1 MESGFHRKARQ
12 LVRPLLGAA
21 LLAAGMLL
29 PVASQAIDNLKI
41 MAPAAPGGGYD
52 RTARAMQDAL
62 DKTGLAKGVTVTNV
76 PGAAGAI
83 GLAQFIRADKGAPNS
98 MAVGGFGM
106 VASFLTNKSAV
117 TLKDVTPIARLT
129 GEFSLIVVPA
139 ASDIKTLKDLV
150 AKLKADPGAVSW
162 AGGSAGGTDH
172 IVAGLIAKA
181 VGVDAKKVN
190 YVAFSGGGDS
200 LAALVG
206 NQVTAGIGGYSELI
220 AQVNA
225 GKLRALA
232 LTAEKPVPGIAVP
245 TLAEQGIDAALVNW
259 RGVMAPPGL
268 SDAHRKGYLETVDK
282 MVKSDAWKA
291 QLSANGW
298 TDLYLAGDE
307 FAAFITAENK
317 RVGDVL
323 GDLGLIK

>member
-1 MESGFHRKARQ
+1 MKRAFHAKARQ
-12 LVRPLLGAA
+12 LVRPLLAA
-21 LLAAGMLL
+21 AVVAAGAPL
-29 PVASQAIDNLKI
+29 PATAQAIDNLKI

-52 RTARAMQDAL
+52 RTARAMQEAL
-62 DKTGLAKGVTVTNV
+62 EKTGLAKGVTVTNV

-83 GLAQFIRADKGAPNS
+83 GLAQLIRTDKGAPNS

-117 TLKDVTPIARLT
+117 TLKDVTPVARLT
-129 GEFSLIVVPA
+129 GEFSLVVVPA
-139 ASDIKTLKDLV
+139 PSEIKSVKDLV

-220 AQVNA
+220 GQVNA

-232 LTAEKPVPGIAVP
+232 ITAEKPVPGIAVP
-245 TLAEQGIDAALVNW
+245 TLAEQGIEAALVNW

-291 QLSANGW
+291 QLTANGW
-298 TDLYLAGDE
+298 TDLYLSGDD
-307 FAAFITAENK
+307 FAKFIAAENA
-317 RVGDVL
+317 RVSDVL
-323 GDLGLIK
+323 SDLGLIK

>member
-1 MESGFHRKARQ
+1 MAFHGK
-12 LVRPLLGAA
+12 VRRRLMLAVAA
-21 LLAAGMLL
+21 LAFGAPLPAA
-29 PVASQAIDNLKI
+29 AQAIENLKI

-52 RTARAMQDAL
+52 RTARAMQEAL
-62 DKTGLAKGVTVTNV
+62 DKAGLAKGITVTNV

-83 GLAQFIRADKGAPNS
+83 GLAQFIRTDKGTPNS
-98 MAVGGFGM
+98 MMVGGFGM

-129 GEFSLIVVPA
+129 GEFSLLVVPA
-139 ASDIKTLKDLV
+139 ASEIKSLKDLV
-150 AKLKADPGAVSW
+150 AKLKADPGSVSW

-181 VGVDAKKVN
+181 VGIDAKKVN
-190 YVAFSGGGDS
+190 YIAFSGGGDS

-220 AQVNA
+220 GQVDA

-232 LTAEKPVPGIAVP
+232 ITAEKPVEGIKVQ
-245 TLAEQGIDAALVNW
+245 TLGEQGIDAALVNW
-259 RGVMAPPGL
+259 RGVTAPPGL
-268 SDAHRKGYLETVDK
+268 SDAQRKAYLDTIDK
-282 MVKSDAWKA
+282 LVKSDAWKA
-291 QLSANGW
+291 QLKSNGW
-298 TDLYLAGDE
+298 TDLYLADDE
-307 FAAFITAENK
+307 FGKFIAAENQ
-317 RVGDVL
+317 RVGEVL

>member
-1 MESGFHRKARQ
+1 MGMAFHGT
-12 LVRPLLGAA
+12 VRRLLLAAALLGGAA
-21 LLAAGMLL
+21 LPAAAQ
-29 PVASQAIDNLKI
+29 PIDNLKI

-62 DKTGLAKGVTVTNV
+62 DKAGLAKGITVTNV

-83 GLAQFIRADKGAPNS
+83 GLAQFIRTDKGTPNS
-98 MAVGGFGM
+98 MMVGGFGM

-117 TLKDVTPIARLT
+117 TLKDVTPVARLT
-129 GEFSLIVVPA
+129 GEFSLVVVPA
-139 ASDIKTLKDLV
+139 ASEIKTLKDLV
-150 AKLKADPGAVSW
+150 AKLKADPGSVSW

-220 AQVNA
+220 GQVDA

-232 LTAEKPVPGIAVP
+232 VTAEKPVEGVKVQ
-245 TLAEQGIDAALVNW
+245 TLSEQGIDAALVNW
-259 RGVMAPPGL
+259 RGVTAPPGL
-268 SDAHRKGYLETVDK
+268 SDAQRKAYLDMVDK

-291 QLSANGW
+291 QLKSNGW

-307 FAAFITAENK
+307 FGKFIAAENQ
-317 RVGDVL
+317 RVGEVL
-323 GDLGLIK
+323 NDLGLIK